1 MQILPAV
8 YMLETFMPQKIID
21 DVNEYIDEYRQSKN
35 KQSLANILVGQIHK
49 GEQLLLDHNDS
60 RMLGYNAFITALSTE
75 YINQFVAAGNP
86 LKCAKQVEI
95 DDTWSVHSYDGD
107 YNPIHDHGTKTIMG
121 ISTTAWTKVP
131 PQIGEKAIA
140 NTPTYSLYN
149 ESGHSDG
156 CIAFQYGRV
165 SVLDSE
171 RLAPAQS
178 FVMTPEVGKL
188 LIFPSWL
195 QHMVYPFK
203 GEGER
208 RTIASNLNCWDVKVE
223 NKQTLA
229 NNFQNKANINIEEN
243 ENDSN

>member
-1 MQILPAV
+1 MEGHPFQMQVLPAV
-8 YMLETFMPQKIID
+8 YVLETRMPQSMID
-21 DVNEYIDEYRQSKN
+21 DVNDYMDEYREDKN
-35 KQSLANILVGQIHK
+35 KQSLASTLVGQIDK
-49 GEQLLLDHNDS
+49 GEQLLLDHNDK
-60 RMLGYNAFITALSTE
+60 RMVEYNNFICSLSAE
-75 YINQFVAAGNP
+75 YINNFAAAGNP
-86 LKCAKQVEI
+86 IKCAKKVQVDE
-95 DDTWSVHSYDGD
+95 TWSVHSYDGD

-131 PQIGEKAIA
+131 PQIGAKATA
-140 NTPTYSLYN
+140 NTPNYSLYN

-165 SVLDSE
+165 SVIDSE

-188 LIFPSWL
+188 LVFPSWL

-208 RTIASNLNCWDVKVE
+208 RTIASNLNCWDV
-223 NKQTLA
+223 QTDNA
-229 NNFQNKANINIEEN
+229 KN
-243 ENDSN
+243 EVI

>member
-1 MQILPAV
+1 MNEHPFQIHNMPAV
-8 YMLETFMPQKIID
+8 YVLETTMPQKMID
-21 DVNEYIDEYRQSKN
+21 DVNEYMDEYRESKH
-35 KQSLANILVGQIHK
+35 KESLAKTLVGQIHK
-49 GEQLLLDHNDS
+49 GEQLLLDHNDK
-60 RMLGYNAFITALSTE
+60 RLLEYNHFICNLGAE
-75 YINQFVAAGNP
+75 YINHFARSGNS
-86 LKCAKQVEI
+86 LKCGKRVEI
-95 DDTWSVHSYDGD
+95 DETWSVHSYDGD

-131 PQIGEKAIA
+131 PQIGAKATA

-156 CIAFQYGRV
+156 CISFQYGQV
-165 SVLDSE
+165 SVIDSD
-171 RLAPAQS
+171 RLKPAQS

-208 RTIASNLNCWDVKVE
+208 RTIASNLNCWDVQQTSE
-223 NKQTLA
+223 EIKQ
-229 NNFQNKANINIEEN
+229 
-243 ENDSN
+243 

>member
-1 MQILPAV
+1 M
-8 YMLETFMPQKIID
+8 
-21 DVNEYIDEYRQSKN
+21 
-35 KQSLANILVGQIHK
+35 
-49 GEQLLLDHNDS
+49 
-60 RMLGYNAFITALSTE
+60 
-75 YINQFVAAGNP
+75 
-86 LKCAKQVEI
+86 
-95 DDTWSVHSYDGD
+95 HSYDGD

-131 PQIGEKAIA
+131 KQIGEKSKA

-156 CIAFQYGRV
+156 CISFQYGRV

-178 FVMTPEVGKL
+178 FVMTPEIGKL

-208 RTIASNLNCWDVKVE
+208 RTIASNLNCWDMV
-223 NKQTLA
+223 
-229 NNFQNKANINIEEN
+229 EEN
-243 ENDSN
+243 I